1 MTALTRGTV
10 KWFNEDRNFG
20 FIAPD
25 DDGGPDVL
33 LERADV
39 LVDNGGAD
47 LKEGQPVVF
56 DIRIGSKG
64 PQARRVRLCR
74 SV

>member
-10 KWFNEDRNFG
+10 KWFNDDRNFG
-20 FIAPD
+20 FIAP

-39 LVDNGGAD
+39 LVDNGCAE

-56 DIRIGSKG
+56 DTRVGSKG

-74 SV
+74 GA